1 MNGSAVFGGQDG
13 GILTNPEGAKKANP
27 ITYISKTS
35 APMLLMHGT
44 KDTVVSP
51 SQTDLLFQA
60 SRNITSP
67 RNATW

>member
-13 GILTNPEGAKKANP
+13 GILANPEGAKKANP

-44 KDTVVSP
+44 KDTVVSRARRTCSSRP
-51 SQTDLLFQA
+51 